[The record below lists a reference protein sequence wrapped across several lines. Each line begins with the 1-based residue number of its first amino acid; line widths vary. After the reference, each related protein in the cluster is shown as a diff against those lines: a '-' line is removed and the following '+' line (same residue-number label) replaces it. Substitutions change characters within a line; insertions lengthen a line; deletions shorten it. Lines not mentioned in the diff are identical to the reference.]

1 MSQGNTRDNS
11 QNALPS
17 HNGKLLYIEVLR
29 VLAIIAVIYVHTP
42 LAWSSAEALNCRPW
56 VSWLTLGLRP
66 LFSINVPLFF
76 MISGALMLS
85 RSEAFDKKYFR
96 RIYRMVVVL
105 LAYWLIQYGAGMLL
119 GDATFGIRTYVRALF
134 AAGHGFCGVST
145 WAGWFFY
152 AYLLLLV
159 FMPFISMLANKMRNV
174 DFLYLFAIQVVIG
187 CILPPLTHFVG
198 AEFTV
203 ISQPFSSIQPF
214 SLIFGAYYMLLGY
227 FAAVR
232 IDAMQDI
239 GKWKWPF
246 VAGVIVF
253 AGLALYTKNPLWL
266 PPVALAVFLAVK
278 GIMNR
283 LTLGK
288 VMTKLLLLCGSAVF
302 TVMITE
308 NIFRT
313 LLADWCM
320 TPNGTAEAW
329 GISSY
334 LVVWVGIITVW
345 LCATALGIVLKQIPV
360 IKRYL

>member
-1 MSQGNTRDNS
+1 MRQGNTWDNS

-17 HNGKLLYIEVLR
+17 HHGKLLYIEALR

-42 LAWSSAEALNCRPW
+42 LAWSSAEDLNCSPW

-105 LAYWLIQYGAGMLL
+105 LAYWLIQYAACMLI
-119 GDATFGIRTYVRALF
+119 GDATFGVRTYFRALF
-134 AAGHGFCGVST
+134 SGQGFWGVSPD
-145 WAGWFFY
+145 ASWFFY

-159 FMPFISMLANKMRNV
+159 FMPFISMLANRMRDT
-174 DFLYLFAIQVVIG
+174 DFLFIFIIQVVIG
-187 CILPPLTHFVG
+187 CLLPWMMEMLG
-198 AEFTV
+198 ANCTNV
-203 ISQPFSSIQPF
+203 SQPFSRHPF
-214 SLIFGAYYMLLGY
+214 SVVFGAFYMLLGY

-232 IDAMQDI
+232 IPFMQI
-239 GKWKWPF
+239 KPGCRWGGAAV
-246 VAGVIVF
+246 VAVS
-253 AGLALYTKNPLWL
+253 AALALKTGNELWL
-266 PPVALAVFLAVK
+266 PPFALCVFLAVK
-278 GIMNR
+278 RLLERARVGR
-283 LTLGK
+283 LTGK
-288 VMTKLLLLCGSAVF
+288 ILILLGSAVF